1 MRLTEE
7 QKYAI
12 REILKF
18 SKDEVRLGG
27 RAGCGKTTVIK
38 HLIELLP
45 NFAVCAYTGKASNV
59 LRKKGVAA
67 KTIHSLI
74 YKAYTDEEGKVY
86 FSLAPSLDFDG
97 VIVDEASMVSEGIYR
112 DLKWFGKPLIF
123 VGDHGQL
130 EPVGDKFN
138 LMADPDYR
146 LETIHRNAGEIA
158 HFAEYIRQ
166 GYKPS
171 SWAIRNGVGEKI
183 KFIPRSSYKD
193 LAPNVDQVICAYNKT
208 RAETNSF
215 IRRSLGRQNL
225 SPEVGDRVMCLRNDS
240 VAGLFNGMQGVIE
253 NIEGD
258 LMTFGSDELS
268 YEVFFDKNSFG
279 QIKYEIDR
287 DRDSPMPFDY
297 SYAVT
302 CHKCQGSEWDSVLVL
317 EQKCDLWDHRRWAYT
332 AASRAKERLY
342 WCDF

>member
-1 MRLTEE
+1 MRLTDE
-7 QKYAI
+7 QKHVI

-27 RAGCGKTTVIK
+27 RAGCGKTTLIK

-45 NFAVCAYTGKASNV
+45 NFAVCAYTGKAANV
-59 LRKKGVAA
+59 LRRKGVAA

-74 YKAYTDEEGKVY
+74 YKAYTDEENKVY
-86 FSLAPSLDFDG
+86 FSLAPSLECEG

-112 DLKWFGKPLIF
+112 DLKSFGKPLIF

-138 LMADPDYR
+138 LMGEPDYR

-171 SWAIRNGVGEKI
+171 SWEIRNGVGRKI
-183 KFIPRSSYKD
+183 KFLPRNTHREMV
-193 LAPNVDQVICAYNKT
+193 AEVDQTICAYNKT
-208 RAETNSF
+208 RAELNSF
-215 IRRSLGRQNL
+215 VRRSLGR
-225 SPEVGDRVMCLRNDS
+225 PDKPVAGDRVMCLRNDS
-240 VAGLFNGMQGVIE
+240 LAGLFNGMQGVAGEIYDDVISFE
-253 NIEGD
+253 
-258 LMTFGSDELS
+258 SDEFVYS
-268 YEVFFDKNSFG
+268 VQFDPTVFG
-279 QIKYEIDR
+279 QVKYEFEHNR
-287 DRDSPMPFDY
+287 ESPMPFDY
-297 SYAVT
+297 CYAVT
-302 CHKCQGSEWDSVLVL
+302 CHKVQGSEYDSVLVL

-332 AASRAKERLY
+332 AASRAKEKLF
-342 WCDF
+342 WCEA